1 MSDKQFPVQD
11 TPRDHFSRLPL
22 EIIKFIFE
30 YLDPVKSICLGLV
43 GRTFYSMYK
52 LTHRYPLRLDTPWKR
67 GMAGNPTMLHG
78 FLEGWAAGNRCRLF
92 RRYSASGPPRLIFEK
107 LPEDEDYK
115 EPQPV

>member
-1 MSDKQFPVQD
+1 MSNKACPVQD

-30 YLDPVKSICLGLV
+30 YLDPVESTCLGLV
-43 GRTFYSMYK
+43 GKTFYTMYK
-52 LTHRYPLRLDTPWKR
+52 LMHRAPLRLDTPWKK

-92 RRYSASGPPRLIFEK
+92 RRYSASGRPRLIFEK
-107 LPEDEDYK
+107 LPGEDDNQET
-115 EPQPV
+115 QPV